1 MLKTRILTALVLIPA
16 VLCAIYLLPETGY
29 SLFVVLLTGAG
40 AWEWSRLAGATSLPA
55 RVGFLSLHVATA
67 IALSLH
73 ADWLP
78 LVLWLGLYVGALACL
93 IVLTYPRS
101 AAVLASRAVVFLFG
115 QTLLLSGFAGM
126 VALRAAPDGAHWV
139 LWSLCIVWAADIG
152 AYFAGR
158 QFGRRKLAPALSPG
172 KTWEGA
178 VGGLLLALVVA
189 AGFIAFWQPSVISLS
204 AVAMLAFA
212 IACFSVL
219 GDLFESALKRSSGV
233 KDSGGL
239 LPGHGGVLDRI
250 DSLFTTL
257 PLAALAVA
265 ALTRVV

>member
-1 MLKTRILTALVLIPA
+1 MLKTRILTALVLIPS
-16 VLCAIYLLPETGY
+16 VLCAIYLLPASGY
-29 SLFVVLLTGAG
+29 SLFVGLLTAAG
-40 AWEWSRLAGATSLPA
+40 AWEWSRLAGLLTVPG
-55 RVGFLSLHVATA
+55 RGGFVL
-67 IALSLH
+67 LH
-73 ADWLP
+73 AVSAFALVLRPEWLTV
-78 LVLWLGLYVGALACL
+78 VLWLGLYVGALACL

-101 AAVLASRAVVFLFG
+101 ASILTSRLIVFLFG
-115 QTLLLSGFAGM
+115 QTLLLAGFAGM
-126 VALRAAPDGAHWV
+126 IALRAAPDGPHWV

-158 QFGRRKLAPALSPG
+158 RFGRRKLALALSPG

-178 VGGLLLALVVA
+178 AGGLLLAMVIA
-189 AGFIAFWQPSVISLS
+189 AGFVAVWQPEVSSLLAIGALALAIS
-204 AVAMLAFA
+204 
-212 IACFSVL
+212 CFSVL

-265 ALTRVV
+265 ALTSVG

>member
-16 VLCAIYLLPETGY
+16 VLAAIYFLPVMGY
-29 SLFVVLLTGAG
+29 SLFVGLLTAAG
-40 AWEWSRLAGATSLPA
+40 AWEWSRLAGLNALPGRA
-55 RVGFLSLHVATA
+55 GFVLLHTA
-67 IALSLH
+67 AALALVLH
-73 ADWLP
+73 PDWLRA
-78 LVLWLGLYVGALACL
+78 VLWLGLYIGALACL

-101 AAVLASRAVVFLFG
+101 APVLSSRLIVFLFG
-115 QTLLLSGFAGM
+115 QTLLLAGFAGM
-126 VALRAAPDGAHWV
+126 IALRALPDGPHWV

-158 QFGRRKLAPALSPG
+158 RYGRRKLAPALSPG

-178 VGGLLLALVVA
+178 LGGLLLAIVVA
-189 AGFIAFWQPSVISLS
+189 AVFVAVWQPSVTSL
-204 AVAMLAFA
+204 ATVAALAFA
-212 IACFSVL
+212 LSCFSVL

-265 ALTRVV
+265 ALTGVA

>member
-16 VLCAIYLLPETGY
+16 VLAAIYWLPTLGY
-29 SLFVVLLTGAG
+29 SLFVGLLTAAG
-40 AWEWSRLAGATSLPA
+40 AWEWARFAGLTSVRGRISFVL
-55 RVGFLSLHVATA
+55 LHVAA
-67 IALSLH
+67 VLGLILH
-73 ADWLP
+73 PDWLTA
-78 LVLWLGLYVGALACL
+78 VLWLGLYVGAFACL
-93 IVLTYPRS
+93 VVLTYPRS
-101 AAVLASRAVVFLFG
+101 GAVLSSRLVVFLFG
-115 QTLLLSGFAGM
+115 QTLLLAGFAGM
-126 VALRAAPDGAHWV
+126 IALRQAPDGAHWV

-158 QFGRRKLAPALSPG
+158 RFGRRKLAPALSPG

-178 VGGLLLALVVA
+178 LGGLLLAIVVA
-189 AGFIAFWQPSVISLS
+189 AGFVALWQPSVTSLAAVGVL
-204 AVAMLAFA
+204 AVA
-212 IACFSVL
+212 ISCFSVL

-265 ALTRVV
+265 ALTGAG